1 MEGNHRFSASVDP
14 GEPILRPMADGDLPE
29 VIEIHQ
35 RLFPAASG
43 RGFLENSFYP
53 AILDP
58 RSTGFGF
65 VEVVSGKVTGFLTGA
80 LDSRAWHRILVLRN
94 VASSLIAAVRVA
106 FSGCASLARV
116 LRPLRFLLSRSAR
129 YKGGWIFFV
138 GVAEG
143 QRNRGVAEHLIAAST
158 AHCRSH
164 GLSRCWVRTLKT
176 NDPMKR
182 VLEKSGFRIHPA
194 ISRRDDHRFV
204 YFLDLGPGPQP

>member
-1 MEGNHRFSASVDP
+1 MEGNHGFNASVDP
-14 GEPILRPMADGDLPE
+14 GEPILRTMADGDLPE

-65 VEVVSGKVTGFLTGA
+65 VEVVSGKVTGFLAGA
-80 LDSRAWHRILVLRN
+80 LDSREWHRILVRRN

-106 FSGCASLARV
+106 FSGCSSLARV
-116 LRPLRFLLSRSAR
+116 LRPLRFLLSGSKRME
-129 YKGGWIFFV
+129 GGWIFFV
-138 GVAEG
+138 AVDENC
-143 QRNRGVAEHLIAAST
+143 RNQGIAARLVKAS
-158 AHCRSH
+158 AELCRSR
-164 GLSRCWVRTLKT
+164 GLSRCWVRTRKT

-204 YFLDLGPGPQP
+204 YFLDLGPGPRP